1 MDRIFSARS
10 DQPSWFIM
18 LITALAAVGVGIL
31 IWSLI
36 QTYIGERGVPI
47 PRPRPDH
54 VSVASAKP
62 VGRKVKTFAVG
73 PDPFAEPDPLK
84 PYQVKSDE

>member
-1 MDRIFSARS
+1 
-10 DQPSWFIM
+10 M

>member
-1 MDRIFSARS
+1 
-10 DQPSWFIM
+10 M
-18 LITALAAVGVGIL
+18 LMTALAAVGVGIL
-31 IWSLI
+31 IWALI